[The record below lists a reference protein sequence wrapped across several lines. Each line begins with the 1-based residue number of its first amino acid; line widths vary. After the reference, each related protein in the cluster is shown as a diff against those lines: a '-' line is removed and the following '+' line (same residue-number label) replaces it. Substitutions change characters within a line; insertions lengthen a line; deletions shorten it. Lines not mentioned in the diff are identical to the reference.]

1 MRVNNAKHPSNGKT
15 RVSLKLGAVYCS
27 TMSSSWIG
35 ESRFEVG
42 RIHYSGPA
50 GDNAMHR
57 HAALQLV
64 LQGKGVR
71 YEGGFCDVPF
81 YVRPMAAHQLE
92 QAEQVELLL
101 IEPSSRFGQALLRA
115 LPAEPI
121 GTLPKGSMQLEHDGD
136 TRAAQIPEPLV
147 RALEHL
153 SGEGALQRTIGGA
166 ARAAGVSVSRL
177 RAMANRAL
185 GVSLSRW
192 RLWQALQTAL
202 QHLAEGDSIAD
213 AAFAAGFSDQ
223 AHLTRSMKAT
233 LGLTPGAVLAGV
245 GLR

>member
-1 MRVNNAKHPSNGKT
+1 
-15 RVSLKLGAVYCS
+15 
-27 TMSSSWIG
+27 MSSSWIG

-42 RIHYSGPA
+42 RIRYSGPA
-50 GDNAMHR
+50 GDNDMHR

-71 YEGGFCDVPF
+71 FEGGSCDAPF
-81 YVRPMAAHQLE
+81 YVRPMVAHQLE
-92 QAEQVELLL
+92 QAEHVELLL
-101 IEPSSRFGQALLRA
+101 IEPSSRFGQALLSA

-121 GTLPKGSMQLEHDGD
+121 GTLQEGSMQPERGGD
-136 TRAAQIPEPLV
+136 AQAAPLPKPLV
-147 RALEHL
+147 HALEHL
-153 SGEGALQRTIGGA
+153 SGEGAMQRTVGTA
-166 ARAAGVSVSRL
+166 ADAAGVSVSRL

-202 QHLAEGDSIAD
+202 QHLAAGDSIAD

-245 GLR
+245 GLREGS